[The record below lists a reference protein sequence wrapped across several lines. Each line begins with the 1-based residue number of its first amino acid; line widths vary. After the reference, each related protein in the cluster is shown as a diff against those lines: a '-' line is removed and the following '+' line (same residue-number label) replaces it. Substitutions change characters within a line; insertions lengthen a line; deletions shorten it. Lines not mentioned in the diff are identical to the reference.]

1 MVSLYF
7 NFPMIAPNTK
17 RKLFLILFISLS
29 GLLVIL
35 FAIRNPILRYVAN
48 TKLTAIESSTGLNIN
63 YKTLS
68 FCGVRSVCIS
78 GIRANNYDSLS
89 VLDIGSVKIR
99 LSFWDLLRLK
109 VNPKFIE
116 IDTIRID
123 VSAYK
128 ARNRADSFITNTVLY
143 KHLLET
149 RQFSRIIKGFLGV
162 STAEVRISNMLVVF
176 RNPQYSF
183 ELHAPLF
190 ESKKG
195 NFNSIIRI
203 VEQGVEASVVL
214 KGKGIKADDFISVSL
229 SGVEKQRVIVPLIE
243 YLFEVKCNF
252 ESLHFALK
260 GNELAA
266 DSLSLSVTSAIS
278 GLEVENR
285 HLSDKTVFVD
295 NATLNV
301 GFGLSD
307 RFITLDSSSLF
318 TLNTFK
324 LPVSLVISNTKKPR
338 FIAKSETGK
347 FPASNLFESLPKG
360 LFNNLQGIKVQGD
373 MSFSLFADVD
383 FANPDS
389 LKFNVDL
396 SPYNFKINAFGAENF
411 YAINDT
417 FTYVV
422 FENGFALREIPIDN
436 NYIGYTKLNTISTN
450 LLNAVVTSED
460 GGFFFHK
467 GFDFDGI
474 RYAMVQNLTNKRFAR
489 GGSTITQQIVKNVYL
504 NRSKNIMRKAEEALI
519 VWLIETQRIATKERL
534 LEIYFNIIE
543 WGPNVYG
550 PIEASKFYFDKLPSN
565 LSLNESL
572 FLTSIIPRPKSF
584 TSSIDSLGNLTP
596 FIWENHL
603 RIARIMLERGTI
615 SQEEFD
621 KLEPKLILC
630 KQATE
635 YIKSKGKVEEEIVE
649 IDEEIFGEE

>member
-1 MVSLYF
+1 MVSLLNIF
-7 NFPMIAPNTK
+7 SMIAPNTK
-17 RKLFLILFISLS
+17 RKIFLILLISLF
-29 GLLVIL
+29 GLTVIL

-48 TKLTAIESSTGLNIN
+48 TKITAIESSTGLSIN
-63 YKTLS
+63 FNALS
-68 FCGVRSVCIS
+68 FYGVRSVCVT
-78 GIRANNYDSLS
+78 GVRASSYDSLS

-128 ARNRADSFITNTVLY
+128 ARNRADSTISNTVLN

-162 STAEVRISNMLVVF
+162 STAEVRISNLLVVF

-190 ESKKG
+190 VSNKG
-195 NFNSIIRI
+195 NFNSIVRI
-203 VEQGVEASVVL
+203 VEQGVETSVVL
-214 KGKGIKADDFISVSL
+214 KGKSIKADDFISVSL
-229 SGVEKQRVIVPLIE
+229 TGVEKQRVKVPLIE

-252 ESLHFALK
+252 DSLHFSLK

-266 DSLSLSVTSAIS
+266 DSLSLSVNSAIS
-278 GLEVENR
+278 VLEIENR

-295 NATLNV
+295 NAKLNI

-318 TLNTFK
+318 TLNSFK
-324 LPVSLVISNTKKPR
+324 LPVSLVLSNTKKPR
-338 FIAKSETGK
+338 VIAKSETGK

-373 MSFSLFADVD
+373 LSFSLFANVD
-383 FANPDS
+383 FASPDS
-389 LKFNVDL
+389 LRFNVDL
-396 SPYNFKINAFGAENF
+396 SPYSFKINAFGEENF

-417 FTYVV
+417 FTYNA
-422 FENGFALREIPIDN
+422 FENGFAIKEIAIDSSN
-436 NYIGYTKLNTISTN
+436 AKFSKLNTISTY

-474 RYAMVQNLTNKRFAR
+474 RFAMVQNLTNKRFAR
-489 GGSTITQQIVKNVYL
+489 GGSTITQQIVKNIYL

-584 TSSIDSLGNLTP
+584 TSSIDSEGNLTP

-621 KLEPKLILC
+621 KLEPKLNLS
-630 KQATE
+630 KEATE
-635 YIKSKGKVEEEIVE
+635 YIKSKGKVEEDIVE
-649 IDEEIFGEE
+649 FDEE

>member
-243 YLFEVKCNF
+243 NLFEVKCNF

-422 FENGFALREIPIDN
+422 FENGFALREIPIDSS
-436 NYIGYTKLNTISTN
+436 YIGYTKLNTISTN

-489 GGSTITQQIVKNVYL
+489 GRSTITQQIVKNVYL